1 MLAISGAHF
10 SYIILIVTWI
20 SKKLKNKKI
29 EQISLIIAIIFFMNL
44 TGNTP
49 SVVRAGIMGIML
61 ILANLLKRQY
71 DFYTAICISLLI
83 QIIQNPYVIFD
94 IGLILSYSGVL
105 GIVKFYDFFHSK
117 LKSKVISVT
126 LAANVL
132 IIPIMIYKFNTISF
146 TFIISNVLAS
156 ALLGLIIMLEFLVSI
171 IRIKS
176 LFIILDILLSILS
189 KIANFCANL
198 PLSKVYV
205 TTQTVYIVLA
215 IYIFVYLFIKKRKYI
230 PIFIVVILLFSI
242 GLNFYSLQ
250 KDELIVN
257 FIDVRTGR

>member
-10 SYIILIVTWI
+10 SYVILIVTWI
-20 SKKLKNKKI
+20 SKKFKNKKI

-61 ILANLLKRQY
+61 ILANLLRRQY
-71 DFYTAICISLLI
+71 DFYTAICTSLLI

-117 LKSKVISVT
+117 IKFNLISIT
-126 LAANVL
+126 LSANVL

-156 ALLGLIIMLEFLVSI
+156 AILGLIIMLEFIVSI
-171 IRIKS
+171 IRIKP

-205 TTQTVYIVLA
+205 TTQTVYIVLG
-215 IYIFVYLFIKKRKYI
+215 IYILIYLFVKKRKYI
-230 PIFIVVILLFSI
+230 PIFIAVILIFNL
-242 GLNFYSLQ
+242 GVKFYKLQ
-250 KDELIVN
+250 NNELIVN
-257 FIDVRTGR
+257 FIDVRAGR